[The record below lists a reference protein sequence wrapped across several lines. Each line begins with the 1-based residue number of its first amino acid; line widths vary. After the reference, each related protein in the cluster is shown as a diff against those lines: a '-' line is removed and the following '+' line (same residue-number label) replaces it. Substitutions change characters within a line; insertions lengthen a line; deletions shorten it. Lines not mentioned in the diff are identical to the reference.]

1 MRLFGR
7 LCVPGSGILPTTTAR
22 VDEGRLPGIVSVM
35 VPGLD
40 SETLIL
46 ALDQA
51 GFEVSAGSA
60 CSSGSLEPSHV
71 LSAMG
76 IARDEALGSLRIS
89 FDERTAEA
97 DLDAFAEALLRVAGE
112 LAGAAARHGGVR

>member
-1 MRLFGR
+1 M
-7 LCVPGSGILPTTTAR
+7 
-22 VDEGRLPGIVSVM
+22 
-35 VPGLD
+35 D
-40 SETLIL
+40 SESLVL

-76 IARDEALGSLRIS
+76 ISRQKALGSLRIS
-89 FDERTAEA
+89 FDERVSEEE
-97 DLDAFAEALLRVAGE
+97 LESFAEALLGLVE
-112 LAGAAARHGGVR
+112 

>member
-1 MRLFGR
+1 MSIL
-7 LCVPGSGILPTTTAR
+7 VPS
-22 VDEGRLPGIVSVM
+22 M
-35 VPGLD
+35 D
-40 SETLIL
+40 SESLVL

-76 IARDEALGSLRIS
+76 ISRQKALGSLRIS
-89 FDERTAEA
+89 FDERVSEEE
-97 DLDAFAEALLRVAGE
+97 LESFAEALLGLVE
-112 LAGAAARHGGVR
+112 